1 MLQKLRFLFQLP
13 ARLQKCLE
21 IGSYSDAVSCYVRT
35 KSILHR
41 YQEVE
46 SFSGINNDC
55 KAIIKKIIEKLNDSF
70 LNKVWLIWLQPF
82 FLNRFL
88 YITLKLNWKYN
99 VTKVYTLQ
107 N

>member
-1 MLQKLRFLFQLP
+1 MYHKLICLQGNREKIDKLSGVHSVLQKLRFLFQLP

-21 IGSYSDAVSCYVRT
+21 IGLYSDAVSCYVRT

-55 KAIIKKIIEKLNDSF
+55 KAIIEKIIHKLNDYF
-70 LNKVWLIWLQPF
+70 QDKVNFTHILF
-82 FLNRFL
+82 
-88 YITLKLNWKYN
+88 
-99 VTKVYTLQ
+99 
-107 N
+107 